1 MDKRKIEVEMKVKMS
16 GAEYALELA
25 NKYKQTLIEAT
36 EIAKELA
43 SLEFD
48 IEITDEKIDTH

>member
-16 GAEYALELA
+16 SAEYALELA
-25 NKYKQTLIEAT
+25 NKYKKTLIEAT